1 MAGVLQN
8 AHGVVRTLAAAG
20 GGRSSGRGGGAA
32 ARKAQGHGSGGKQG
46 GQFTFHLFHGRLFLS
61 FWSQV
66 DARTLFNI
74 LPAIVWK
81 TGCLRHSVSCVCP
94 PLVHRSVYSP
104 GKNKRTCL
112 CPWRCHE
119 QGQVLNFF
127 KTCGATLLASPKT
140 EATSPGANTPCLCNG
155 RYPAQTTESACAL
168 FALPSA
174 VHFRPFGPLPRSLP
188 GSQQPGLSGSALC
201 SFISASSV

>member
-1 MAGVLQN
+1 MEEAAEPQPARLR
-8 AHGVVRTLAAAG
+8 AMAAAANRAVSLVFMVFIIG
-20 GGRSSGRGGGAA
+20 LPFVVWSWVGR
-32 ARKAQGHGSGGKQG
+32 
-46 GQFTFHLFHGRLFLS
+46 
-61 FWSQV
+61 
-66 DARTLFNI
+66 RTLFNI